1 MSQRFQFHLC
11 DTFLFTISPRHIN
24 GNYFCWGFAAR
35 FTLLHALE
43 RGSLPAALK
52 ALALAAPA
60 AQSAQTLSETLLTV
74 AVAQSRVVSTNA
86 ANNLITIITDV

>member
-35 FTLLHALE
+35 FSLLRALE

-60 AQSAQTLSETLLTV
+60 AQSTLSETLLTV
-74 AVAQSRVVSTNA
+74 VVAQSRVVSTNA

>member
-1 MSQRFQFHLC
+1 MSQHFQFHLC

-35 FTLLHALE
+35 FTLLRALE
-43 RGSLPAALK
+43 CGSLPAALK

-60 AQSAQTLSETLLTV
+60 AQSAQTLSETV